1 MGIRKRLFR
10 FLFYL
15 GAVGF
20 RLLMEPLDLL
30 KVNKKGPKNPEP
42 TGAPL
47 SLAELTI
54 DAKIIKGEIDPFI
67 YGGFIEVLGQCI
79 YGGIW
84 DEANKKVPLLH
95 GGLRTDVLEEIR
107 ALRVPIIRWPGGCF
121 SDVYHWKDGIGPRT
135 QRKTKRNRHWGWY
148 GPKIGPK
155 DNNHFGSDEFM
166 LFIKEVSTEP
176 YININFGSGTKEEA
190 AQWVEYMNGD
200 KTTEYGALRAQNG
213 NPDPYNVNYWGIAN
227 EIFGDWEVGS
237 CSAEEYATQY
247 LEFANAMRARDPSI
261 KFIAVGVDFTMPD
274 WNRTLLKIA
283 GKQIDYLSLHVYVP
297 GTFLAKVANN
307 VQNFYYIIAGAFEV
321 ERRIQWFEESIANV
335 LGNEKKIPI
344 ALDEWNVWW
353 NMRQLYE
360 GYFTLRDGLF
370 AASVF
375 EVLHRHTETVKM
387 ANLAQLVN
395 VIPAIVTN
403 ETDVYHNP
411 IYLALQLF
419 STYAEKYV
427 TSFSINCEKRYNPSF
442 GNIAETEIPYLGCSV
457 TTNDAKDKLVIIGI
471 NRHHAQDLTTRISLS
486 NFDLLPTAKVLEMNG
501 PSHSAY
507 NSFEKKEEVNI
518 RVKES
523 ISVSNQFTYT
533 FPAHSITVIILQKKS
548 T

>member
-1 MGIRKRLFR
+1 
-10 FLFYL
+10 
-15 GAVGF
+15 
-20 RLLMEPLDLL
+20 
-30 KVNKKGPKNPEP
+30 
-42 TGAPL
+42 
-47 SLAELTI
+47 
-54 DAKIIKGEIDPFI
+54 
-67 YGGFIEVLGQCI
+67 
-79 YGGIW
+79 
-84 DEANKKVPLLH
+84 
-95 GGLRTDVLEEIR
+95 
-107 ALRVPIIRWPGGCF
+107 
-121 SDVYHWKDGIGPRT
+121 
-135 QRKTKRNRHWGWY
+135 
-148 GPKIGPK
+148 
-155 DNNHFGSDEFM
+155 
-166 LFIKEVSTEP
+166 
-176 YININFGSGTKEEA
+176 
-190 AQWVEYMNGD
+190 
-200 KTTEYGALRAQNG
+200 
-213 NPDPYNVNYWGIAN
+213 
-227 EIFGDWEVGS
+227 
-237 CSAEEYATQY
+237 
-247 LEFANAMRARDPSI
+247 
-261 KFIAVGVDFTMPD
+261 MPD

-321 ERRIQWFEESIANV
+321 ERRIQWFEESIANI